1 MTWVKAVAGRLKNDY
16 RYSNVICYNTFPCPD
31 FTDENKEVL
40 TELSIKILS
49 AREEHLNTT
58 IGNLYKKGDMP
69 SDLLSAHLALD
80 TYFESL
86 YKTNPLKND
95 DERLEILLKQYVQM
109 TGNKNA

>member
-1 MTWVKAVAGRLKNDY
+1 
-16 RYSNVICYNTFPCPD
+16 
-31 FTDENKEVL
+31 
-40 TELSIKILS
+40 
-49 AREEHLNTT
+49 
-58 IGNLYKKGDMP
+58 MP

-109 TGNKNA
+109 TGSENA